1 MLPKKW
7 AWQHFPYKSRCSAC
21 ICALAHNFVHKN
33 CAEAGSARRAKAVVD
48 AAKNFIDKI
57 YPIEIKDL
65 P

>member
-7 AWQHFPYKSRCSAC
+7 ARQHFPYKSRCSAC

-33 CAEAGSARRAKAVVD
+33 CEEADSAGSAKTVAD
-48 AAKNFIDKI
+48 AAENFSAKI
-57 YPIEIKDL
+57 SSIEIKDL